1 MKRDHVDYV
10 DDIITECEYLL
21 NRKNNISYEE
31 FIKNEDLRRAFI
43 RSLEIIGGEASKKI
57 PIEIKTKIDLP
68 WKEIAGMR
76 DKLIHDYFGVDYSI
90 IWKTIED
97 DIPILLNQIKKLKDI
112 IEESK

>member
-76 DKLIHDYFGVDYSI
+76 DKLI
-90 IWKTIED
+90 WKTIED

>member
-1 MKRDHVDYV
+1 MKRDYVDYV

-43 RSLEIIGGEASKKI
+43 RSLEIIGEASKKI
-57 PIEIKTKIDLP
+57 PIEIKAKIDLP
-68 WKEIAGMR
+68 WKEIAGMK

-97 DIPILLNQIKKLKDI
+97 DIPVLLNQIKKLKEL
-112 IEESK
+112 IEENK